1 MGKNFILISLF
12 LSFISVCIFSFA
24 DTFTLK
30 NGITFDGKIIEESSN
45 GIYTIQVGKKIFK
58 YTKDEIAHIEKN
70 DKTGEINL
78 DEAKKEWEE
87 KDKLLTEKTGL
98 NKDQRAAVEA
108 LISRIQWGEEVDRVT
123 AKNSLL
129 ELQKTMDIFPY
140 LEYYLPSYSPTAT
153 PYILEILFKINKDKT
168 IKILREKIIDS
179 APTVRGKAIELL
191 AIAKDIESYHLI
203 IRGLVDPDTDVCIIT
218 NYAIAHIGLKSVT
231 PVLIENLNHPEP
243 RIANSS
249 KEALNN
255 LWKVELNNKKI
266 DNIEEWKS
274 FWEQHKNTITDPII
288 YKKDLEP
295 LIDKDF
301 QYFIG

>member
-1 MGKNFILISLF
+1 MGKKFVLCSLF
-12 LSFISVCIFSFA
+12 LSFIFICIFSFA

-58 YTKDEIAHIEKN
+58 YTKDEIANIEKN

-78 DEAKKEWEE
+78 DDAQKEWEQ

-98 NKDQRAAVEA
+98 NKEQRAAVEA
-108 LISRIQWGEEVDRVT
+108 LISKIQWGEEVDRVT

-140 LEYYLPSYSPTAT
+140 LEYYLPSYSPTTT

-168 IKILREKIIDS
+168 IKILREKILDS
-179 APTVRGKAIELL
+179 APTVRGKAIELM
-191 AIAKDIESYHLI
+191 AIAKDIESYPLI

-255 LWKVELNNKKI
+255 LWKAELNNKKI
-266 DNIEEWKS
+266 DSLEEWKS
-274 FWEQHKNTITDPII
+274 FWEQHKNEVTEPII
-288 YKKDLEP
+288 YKKELEP

>member
-1 MGKNFILISLF
+1 MGKRFIFAFLF
-12 LSFISVCIFSFA
+12 ASFICIFTFP

-30 NGITFDGKIIEESSN
+30 SGITFDGQIIDESAD
-45 GIYTIQVGKKIFK
+45 GIYTIQVGKKTFK
-58 YTKDEIAHIEKN
+58 YIKDEIANIQKN

-78 DEAKKEWEE
+78 DEAKKEWEQ

-98 NKDQRAAVEA
+98 NKDQRAQVEA

-123 AKNSLL
+123 AKNRLL

-140 LEYYLPSYSPTAT
+140 LEYYLPSYSPTT
-153 PYILEILFKINKDKT
+153 TQHILEILYKINKDKT
-168 IKILREKIIDS
+168 IKILRDKILDS

-191 AIAKDIESYHLI
+191 AIAKDTESYNLI

-255 LWKVELNNKKI
+255 LWKIELNNKKI

-274 FWEQHKNTITDPII
+274 FWEQHKNEVTGPII
-288 YKKDLEP
+288 YKKDIEP
-295 LIDKDF
+295 LMDKNF

>member
-1 MGKNFILISLF
+1 MGKKFVLCSLF
-12 LSFISVCIFSFA
+12 LSFIFICIFSFA

-58 YTKDEIAHIEKN
+58 YTKDEIANIEKN

-78 DEAKKEWEE
+78 DDAQKEWEQ

-98 NKDQRAAVEA
+98 NKEQRAAVEA
-108 LISRIQWGEEVDRVT
+108 LISKIQWGEEVDRVT

-140 LEYYLPSYSPTAT
+140 LEYYLPSYSPTTT

-168 IKILREKIIDS
+168 IKILREKILDS
-179 APTVRGKAIELL
+179 APTVRGKAIELM
-191 AIAKDIESYHLI
+191 AIAKDIESYPLI

-255 LWKVELNNKKI
+255 LWKAELNNKKI
-266 DNIEEWKS
+266 DSLEEWKS
-274 FWEQHKNTITDPII
+274 FWEQHKNEVTEPII
-288 YKKDLEP
+288 YKLS
-295 LIDKDF
+295 LIH
-301 QYFIG
+301 I

>member
-1 MGKNFILISLF
+1 MGIRFIFAFLF
-12 LSFISVCIFSFA
+12 ASFICIFTFP

-30 NGITFDGKIIEESSN
+30 SGITFDGQIVDESAD

-58 YTKDEIAHIEKN
+58 YTKDEIANIQKN

-98 NKDQRAAVEA
+98 NKDQRAQVEA

-123 AKNSLL
+123 AKNGLL

-140 LEYYLPSYSPTAT
+140 LEYYLPSYSPTIT
-153 PYILEILFKINKDKT
+153 PHILEILYKINKDKT
-168 IKILREKIIDS
+168 IKILRDKILDS

-191 AIAKDIESYHLI
+191 AIAKDTESYNLI
-203 IRGLVDPDTDVCIIT
+203 IRGLVDPDIDVCIIT
-218 NYAIAHIGLKSVT
+218 NYAIAHVGLKSVT
-231 PVLIENLNHPEP
+231 PVLIENLSHPEP

-255 LWKVELNNKKI
+255 LWKIELNNKKI

-274 FWEQHKNTITDPII
+274 FWEQHKNEVSGPII
-288 YKKDLEP
+288 YKKDIEP
-295 LIDKDF
+295 LIDKNF